1 VLRENPLPTNFSE
14 SDGNTQLVAT
24 DDIVAYSV
32 VIHTERNAMK
42 KSEIRGDFPYWG
54 IDGCKGGWLC
64 VGLNRKGKH
73 CAFVAENIRCAHQE
87 MEARKAKV
95 ALIDMPIGLS
105 DNAEER
111 KCDKLARK
119 FIGKRR
125 SSVFKVPCRQ
135 ALDAYKKCADHES
148 GKKAGESESQRI
160 TGGPLSEQTWA
171 IAPKIAEVDDLL
183 QCPVY
188 LNNKKFMLRE
198 VHPEV
203 CFRALSPCDA
213 DLKYSKHESD
223 GIDERRKILATHLP
237 GAGKIE
243 SEIKARL
250 KRGVADD
257 DILDAMVAAVTAKI
271 GRAKT
276 LPPNPPKD
284 SRGLP
289 MEMVFS
295 EGKP

>member
-1 VLRENPLPTNFSE
+1 ME
-14 SDGNTQLVAT
+14 
-24 DDIVAYSV
+24 
-32 VIHTERNAMK
+32 

-73 CAFVAENIRCAHQE
+73 CAFVAENIRCAYQTLQE
-87 MEARKAKV
+87 RKAEV
-95 ALIDMPIGLS
+95 ALIDIPIGLS
-105 DNAEER
+105 DNEEER

-125 SSVFKVPCRQ
+125 SSVFKVPCRE
-135 ALDAYKKCADHES
+135 AMEAYKRCADPEA
-148 GKKAGESESQRI
+148 GKKAGKRESRKI
-160 TGGPLSEQTWA
+160 TGGPLSLQTWA
-171 IAPKIAEVDDLL
+171 IAPKIAEVDDFL
-183 QCPVY
+183 QSPVY
-188 LNNKKFMLRE
+188 LNNKFMLRE

-213 DLKYSKHESD
+213 DLEYNKKKSAGKE
-223 GIDERRKILATHLP
+223 ERRKILATHLP
-237 GAGKIE
+237 GARKIE
-243 SEIKARL
+243 LEIKARL
-250 KRGVADD
+250 KSGVADD

-271 GRAKT
+271 GCAKT

-295 EGKP
+295 KGDS